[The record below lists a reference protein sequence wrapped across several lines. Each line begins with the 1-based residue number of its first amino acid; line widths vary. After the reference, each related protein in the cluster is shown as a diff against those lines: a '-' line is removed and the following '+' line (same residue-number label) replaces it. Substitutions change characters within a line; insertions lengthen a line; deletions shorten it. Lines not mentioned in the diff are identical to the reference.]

1 MFNDIC
7 IDIDYSQ
14 IFKHGQKIGGDVFLL
29 DRAPG
34 SNIITATLSDGL
46 GSGVK
51 ANVLASMTSHMA
63 TKMSFSPLE
72 LGHSAEIIMDTLP
85 VDKEK
90 GISYS
95 TFTIAKIVFN
105 KDKSFINVELVEYDN
120 PESLRFKGAENVEW
134 DKYWDRS
141 RITLNRK
148 KAIKNEIIFSSSFS
162 MEEGDRLIFFSDGV
176 AQSGVSLGTMPH
188 ERQKAPTYYGGAGG
202 AAKHS
207 VAEGFALA
215 GSEEW
220 GVDNV
225 RMFISELLAKQPE
238 IDSRALA
245 RAIVTEAYK
254 RDGFKANDDI
264 TCAVVAVRKPKRAL
278 LVTGAPRQKSSD
290 KRLAEIVASYEGKTI
305 VCGGTTSNIVAR
317 EMGRDIKADRRPAG
331 KLPPGAVIEGVD
343 LVTEGMITLTEVA
356 ERLEKRVLLKDMPE
370 DSAKRIISIFR
381 EIDQLEIIMGTQ
393 INSETDD
400 PQVAAEIGVRFPIVD
415 RIVNSMVR
423 QYLKEVEVK
432 YY

>member
-1 MFNDIC
+1 MLNDIC

-14 IFKHGQKIGGDVFLL
+14 VFKHGQKIGGDVFLL
-29 DRAPG
+29 DRAEG

-105 KDKSFINVELVEYDN
+105 EDKSFINVELVEYDN
-120 PESLRFKGAENVEW
+120 PESLRFRGSENVEW
-134 DKYWDRS
+134 DKSWDRNRVMLS
-141 RITLNRK
+141 RK
-148 KAIKNEIIFSSSFS
+148 KAVKSEIIFSSSFS

-176 AQSGVSLGTMPH
+176 AQSGVSLGKMPH
-188 ERQKAPTYYGGAGG
+188 EIHAAPKYYGGV
-202 AAKHS
+202 AAKRTS
-207 VAEGFALA
+207 ALA
-215 GSEEW
+215 AGRGLINSEEW

-225 RMFISELLAKQPE
+225 REFISDLLAKDPD

-254 RDGFKANDDI
+254 RDGYKANDDI
-264 TCAVVAVRKPKRAL
+264 TCAVIAVRKPHRAL

-290 KRLAEIVASYEGKTI
+290 KRLAEIVANYEGKTI

-317 EMGRDIKADRRPAG
+317 EMGRTIKADRRPAG
-331 KLPPGAVIEGVD
+331 SLPPGALIEGVD
-343 LVTEGMITLTEVA
+343 LVTEGMLTLTEVA
-356 ERLEKRVLLKDMPE
+356 ERLEKKVLLKNMPE
-370 DSAKRIISIFR
+370 DSAKRIIQIFR
-381 EIDQLEIIMGTQ
+381 ELDQLEIIMGTQ
-393 INSETDD
+393 INNETDD
-400 PQVAAEIGVRFPIVD
+400 PQIAAEIGVRFPIID
-415 RIVNSMVR
+415 RIVNSLRR
-423 QYLKEVEVK
+423 QYLKEVEVR

>member
-1 MFNDIC
+1 MLNDIC

-14 IFKHGQKIGGDVFLL
+14 IYKHGQKIGGDVFLL
-29 DRAPG
+29 DRALG

-105 KDKSFINVELVEYDN
+105 DDKSFINVELVEYDN
-120 PESLRFKGAENVEW
+120 PDSLRFHGSETVEW
-134 DKYWDRS
+134 DKIWDKS
-141 RITLNRK
+141 RVTLNRK
-148 KAIKNEIIFSSSFS
+148 KAVKSEIVFTSTFS

-176 AQSGVSLGTMPH
+176 AQSGVSLGRMPH
-188 ERQKAPTYYGGAGG
+188 EQNRKPTYYGGALPSSTRKL
-202 AAKHS
+202 AAGRGIIS
-207 VAEGFALA
+207 
-215 GSEEW
+215 SEEW
-220 GVDNV
+220 GVENV
-225 RMFISELLAKQPE
+225 RVFVRDLLERQPD

-254 RDGFKANDDI
+254 RDNFKANDDI
-264 TCAVVAVRKPKRAL
+264 TCAVIAVRKPNRAL

-290 KRLAEIVASYEGKTI
+290 KRLAEIVKEYEGKTI
-305 VCGGTTSNIVAR
+305 VCGGTTSKIIAR
-317 EMGRDIKADRRPAG
+317 ELSRDIKADRRPAG
-331 KLPPGAVIEGVD
+331 KLPPGALIEGVD
-343 LVTEGMITLTEVA
+343 LVTEGMLTLTEVA
-356 ERLEKRVLLKDMPE
+356 ERLENKMLLKDMPE
-370 DSAKRIISIFR
+370 DSAKRIISILR
-381 EIDQLEIIMGTQ
+381 EMDQLEIIMGTQ
-393 INSETDD
+393 INNETDD
-400 PQVAAEIGVRFPIVD
+400 PQVAAEIGVRFPIID
-415 RIVNSMVR
+415 RIVKSLER
-423 QYLKEVEVK
+423 QYLKEVEVR

>member
-1 MFNDIC
+1 MLNNIC

-14 IFKHGQKIGGDVFLL
+14 IYKNGQKIGGDVFLL

-105 KDKSFINVELVEYDN
+105 NDKSFINVELVEYDN
-120 PESLRFKGAENVEW
+120 PESLRFRGSETVEW
-134 DKYWDRS
+134 DKVWDRS
-141 RITLNRK
+141 RVTLNRK
-148 KAIKNEIIFSSSFS
+148 KAVKSEIVFSSTFS

-176 AQSGVSLGTMPH
+176 AQSGVSLGRMPH
-188 ERQKAPTYYGGAGG
+188 EQQQPKYYGGALP
-202 AAKHS
+202 S
-207 VAEGFALA
+207 STRALA
-215 GSEEW
+215 AGRGIASSDEW
-220 GVDNV
+220 GVENV
-225 RMFISELLAKQPE
+225 KVFVRDLLERQPD
-238 IDSRALA
+238 IDSRALS

-254 RDGFKANDDI
+254 RDSFKANDDI
-264 TCAVVAVRKPKRAL
+264 TCAVIAVRKPNRAL

-290 KRLAEIVASYEGKTI
+290 KRLAEIVRDYEGKTI
-305 VCGGTTSNIVAR
+305 VCGGTTSKIVAR
-317 EMGRDIKADRRPAG
+317 ELGRDIKADRRPAG
-331 KLPPGAVIEGVD
+331 KLPPGALIEGVD
-343 LVTEGMITLTEVA
+343 LVTEGMLTLTEVA
-356 ERLEKRVLLKDMPE
+356 ERLEGKVLLKDMPE
-370 DSAKRIISIFR
+370 DSAKRIIGILR
-381 EIDQLEIIMGTQ
+381 EMDQLEIIMGTQ
-393 INSETDD
+393 INNDTDD
-400 PQVAAEIGVRFPIVD
+400 PQVAAEIGVRFPIID
-415 RIVNSMVR
+415 RIVKSLER
-423 QYLKEVEVK
+423 QYLKEVEVR